1 MEVYVVHSEISCA
14 HCNKKAKK
22 GVIIENETYAE
33 QCAAERLGVT
43 LSTLRKLIN
52 KGS

>member
-1 MEVYVVHSEISCA
+1 MEVYVVHSRSTCS
-14 HCNKKAKK
+14 HCNKKAQK
-22 GVIIENETYAE
+22 GIVIENETYAE

-52 KGS
+52 KGT